1 MLSLWG
7 RLFDA
12 LFPYTSARFHDWAHL
27 LYHFKLNTLDHHSL
41 IPAALPLC
49 LYLLERVF
57 ELYGDRTGPQD
68 QSFPAWSFVTD
79 ALVSWLLLYQVLDI
93 LSALAVVMTTPGF
106 LAKLMVALDLCFDI
120 VLTYTAKLSSIL
132 LIEISLTV
140 VARVVERFAPN
151 VL

>member
-7 RLFDA
+7 RFFDA
-12 LFPYTSARFHDWAHL
+12 LFPYTSARLHDWAHL

-41 IPAALPLC
+41 IPPALPLC

-93 LSALAVVMTTPGF
+93 LSALAVVMTTLGF

-120 VLTYTAKLSSIL
+120 VLNYAAKLSSI

-140 VARVVERFAPN
+140 VARVVERFIPN